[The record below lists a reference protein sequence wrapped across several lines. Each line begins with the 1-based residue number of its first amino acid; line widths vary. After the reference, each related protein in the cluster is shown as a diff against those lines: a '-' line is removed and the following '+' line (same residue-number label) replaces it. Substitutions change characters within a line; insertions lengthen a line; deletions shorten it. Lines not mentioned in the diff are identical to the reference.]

1 MSTALRSSPST
12 SFDMALGLLS
22 SSILVAKVRM
32 LCLSGGWEKQWCDP
46 QQM

>member
-1 MSTALRSSPST
+1 MSTALSSSPST

-32 LCLSGGWEKQWCDP
+32 PILTVVSLRRLGEVVV
-46 QQM
+46 